1 MSANFLSQE
10 EKDFFKQNLIKEKM
24 ELVYKLSVSLGLD
37 PDTVT
42 SSNIS
47 IPAESSNQVTRSY
60 QSLLRNLQILENLME
75 N

>member
-24 ELVYKLSVSLGLD
+24 DLVYRLSLSLGLD
-37 PDTVT
+37 PDTVA

-47 IPAESSNQVTRSY
+47 IPVESSNQVIRSY